1 MSKENLLKL
10 HQEPVRPE
18 WIDHNGHMNVA
29 YYLMAF
35 DHVTDR
41 FLAHIGMDPTYRK
54 HHQASSFTLET
65 HLTFDQE
72 VFENDPL
79 LFTTQLVDFDSKRV
93 HYVHSMFHAEKNHL
107 AATNEVI
114 TMHIDQRARKSSAFG
129 ESVVERLEHI
139 WQTHSALA
147 LPKQVGRVIGVKES
161 RRT

>member
-1 MSKENLLKL
+1 MSKSSLLQL

-54 HHQASSFTLET
+54 QHHASSFTLET

-79 LFTTQLVDFDSKRV
+79 MFTTQLVDFDSKRV
-93 HYVHSMFHAEKNHL
+93 HYLHSMYHAEKNYL

-129 ESVVERLEHI
+129 KSVLDQLENI
-139 WQTHSALA
+139 WQTHAALD
-147 LPKQVGRVIGVKES
+147 LPTQAGRVIGVKAS
-161 RRT
+161 RRE